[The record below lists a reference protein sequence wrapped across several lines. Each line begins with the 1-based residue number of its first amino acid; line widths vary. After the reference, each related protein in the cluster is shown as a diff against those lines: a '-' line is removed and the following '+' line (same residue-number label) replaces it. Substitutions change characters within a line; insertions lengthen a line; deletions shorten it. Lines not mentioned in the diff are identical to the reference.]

1 MKVVL
6 TTNNPV
12 ELGWAEAVLASAGI
26 AAEVFDRHAS
36 VVEGSISAIPRR
48 LMVADADHA
57 RAEDVLATAR
67 AELGDAGPDTDD
79 GPDADD

>member
-1 MKVVL
+1 MKAVL
-6 TTNNPV
+6 TTNNTV

-36 VVEGSISAIPRR
+36 IVEGSISAIPRR

-57 RAEDVLATAR
+57 RAAHVLALAR
-67 AELGDAGPDTDD
+67 ADLDRAETDGGND
-79 GPDADD
+79 GA

>member
-57 RAEDVLATAR
+57 RATDLLATAR
-67 AELGDAGPDTDD
+67 AELD